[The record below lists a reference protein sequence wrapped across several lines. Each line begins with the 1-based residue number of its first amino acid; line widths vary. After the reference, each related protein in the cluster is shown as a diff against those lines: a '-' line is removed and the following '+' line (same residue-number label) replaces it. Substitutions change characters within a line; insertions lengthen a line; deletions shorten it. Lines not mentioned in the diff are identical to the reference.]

1 VSLVLL
7 ESALF
12 ILEFSRLLI
21 LIRQVKVS
29 KRAQVI
35 EESENCIDSE
45 RKYSTYFWDRSE
57 DYVELL
63 EASWLRSRS
72 NLFSR

>member
-1 VSLVLL
+1 MSLVLL

-12 ILEFSRLLI
+12 ILELSRRFFLR
-21 LIRQVKVS
+21 RQVKVS

-45 RKYSTYFWDRSE
+45 GKYSLCFTLKRWDRSE
-57 DYVELL
+57 DCVELS
-63 EASWLRSRS
+63 EASW
-72 NLFSR
+72 